1 MLDIAEHRQ
10 KLILKNL
17 AQLDDRIN
25 EIQEECIILYLK
37 SFIGDGAELLSPYQF
52 SNITHIKYD
61 TVINVLKRKVK
72 FKSYQQRR
80 WCYCI
85 LYQWDT
91 IIDTLNKKHVA
102 ESKKFEKDKFEKNFN
117 EAFWHWATIGRD
129 LKQLDKLKEKVE
141 EMQSSFSPRNK

>member
-52 SNITHIKYD
+52 SNITHIKYQYC
-61 TVINVLKRKVK
+61 VK
-72 FKSYQQRR
+72 L
-80 WCYCI
+80 I
-85 LYQWDT
+85 
-91 IIDTLNKKHVA
+91 
-102 ESKKFEKDKFEKNFN
+102 FN
-117 EAFWHWATIGRD
+117 R
-129 LKQLDKLKEKVE
+129 L
-141 EMQSSFSPRNK
+141 

>member
-10 KLILKNL
+10 KLILKYL
-17 AQLDDRIN
+17 AQLDDRTN

-37 SFIGDGAELLSPYQF
+37 SFIGDGAEQLSPYQF

-80 WCYCI
+80 WGYCI

-141 EMQSSFSPRNK
+141 EMQSNFSPRNK

>member
-72 FKSYQQRR
+72 FKSY
-80 WCYCI
+80 
-85 LYQWDT
+85 
-91 IIDTLNKKHVA
+91 
-102 ESKKFEKDKFEKNFN
+102 
-117 EAFWHWATIGRD
+117 
-129 LKQLDKLKEKVE
+129 
-141 EMQSSFSPRNK
+141 